1 MSEHR
6 LGEIV
11 IERPRGG
18 MRISLTKLTGYKQA
32 LQKITDEASEDGLLC
47 PYLIKPRQIV
57 SKTKY
62 FSDNLGPLR
71 RWLHSKVGQ
80 PWDSIYNEL
89 CQRIETRTLSGQH
102 ILFHVWGFVERNV
115 LLIDGV
121 PYRKGNQKYGQGQL
135 GYWRDEF
142 YLHPDTGILCL
153 AQKAPKVTP
162 KKRDDLVVIDS
173 YHHYRKLNEL
183 WYLIT
188 LQDLSPMQEAT
199 DVVLKVSLKPGRARS
214 EYGREVYAV
223 SKRQCNKKEIKFI
236 MKKLTHYDV

>member
-6 LGEIV
+6 LGEIA

-18 MRISLTKLTGYKQA
+18 MRISLRKLTGYKKA
-32 LQKITDEASEDGLLC
+32 LQKITDEASVDGLLC
-47 PYLIKPRQIV
+47 SYLIKPGQIV

-71 RWLHSKVGQ
+71 RWLRSKVGQ
-80 PWDSIYNEL
+80 PWNSIYNEL
-89 CQRIETRTLSGQH
+89 CQSIETRTVSGQH

-115 LLIDGV
+115 VLIDGV
-121 PYRKGNQKYGQGQL
+121 PYRKGNKRYGQSPL

-142 YLHPDTGILCL
+142 YIHPDTGILCL
-153 AQKAPKVTP
+153 AKKAPKNP
-162 KKRDDLVVIDS
+162 PQKRDDLIVIDY

-188 LQDLSPMQEAT
+188 LQDLPPMQEVT
-199 DVVLKVSLKPGRARS
+199 DVVLKVTLNPWTAWS
-214 EYGREVYAV
+214 EYGRKVYAV

-236 MKKLTHYDV
+236 MKKLATN